1 MNKKIKAELSVP
13 IYHVAVVLIASD
25 DIHAERTKANAAYGE
40 TKGGWSALCSR
51 GDGGDF
57 GLFFDA
63 RVVTHAIIAH
73 EVLHLTLWILAYCE
87 VKVSSKNDEV
97 AAYLCGYLTEWVY
110 RHLGRIVKK

>member
-1 MNKKIKAELSVP
+1 MTNKIKAELSVP
-13 IYHVAVVLIASD
+13 IFHVAVVLIACE
-25 DIHAERTKANAAYGE
+25 DIHEERAKANKTYGQM
-40 TKGGWSALCSR
+40 KGDCSALCSR

-63 RVVTHAIIAH
+63 RVVTHSIIAH
-73 EVLHLTLWILAYCE
+73 EVLHLTLWILEYCQ
-87 VKVSSKNDEV
+87 VKVTSKNDET